1 MFYLENFQKIFY
13 AMKWIYE
20 RINNEGIKKHTSN
33 RKNIIEFIF
42 DGKIKN
48 VNVKGYTYVVLN
60 ESK

>member
-1 MFYLENFQKIFY
+1 
-13 AMKWIYE
+13 MKWIYE